1 MIEWYSKEMAFEGQ
15 PDGIVVVMVGRATVK
30 FPREEKSAVLT
41 VKLAIQITRGDE
53 TISIEWR
60 TKDVKIW
67 PKYEAEN
74 IDEFTLLEKYRP
86 WVIKLDKSIGGVPF
100 KSFVTRCAA
109 KAESGVANW
118 VLSLQK
124 PWL

>member
-15 PDGIVVVMVGRATVK
+15 PEGVDVAMIGRASIK
-30 FPREEKSAVLT
+30 FPPEEKSAVLT
-41 VKLAIQITRGDE
+41 VKLLICISRDSE

-60 TKDVKIW
+60 TKDIKIW
-67 PKYEAEN
+67 PKHEAEN
-74 IDEFTLLEKYRP
+74 IDDYTLLEKYRP

-118 VLSLQK
+118 ILSLQK

>member
-1 MIEWYSKEMAFEGQ
+1 MAFEGQ
-15 PDGIVVVMVGRATVK
+15 PEDVAVAMVGRATVK

-86 WVIKLDKSIGGVPF
+86 WVTKLDKSIGGVPF